1 MFNCYIWLDLPTV
14 FDVVYMMESCIYL
27 GVLIYGRYSVHTGSL
42 QESSVDSGGI
52 GCVDEVGRELI
63 ADYVTDALC
72 ELVRDGTPVSET
84 TILSCNSI

>member
-14 FDVVYMMESCIYL
+14 FDVVYMMDSCIYL

-63 ADYVTDALC
+63 ADYIDSDRRPLWTC
-72 ELVRDGTPVSET
+72 QRWYSSIRDHNT
-84 TILSCNSI
+84 